1 MLMVI
6 SPAKTLD
13 FDTPPSTSTHTQ
25 PDFLEHS
32 QQLIDTLRELNPPA
46 LEQLMS
52 ISPAL
57 ASLNFGRVLSWH
69 TPFTPANA
77 KIAVQAFQGDV
88 YQGLDAASLDQD
100 TLDHAQHHLRI
111 LSGLYGRLRPL
122 DLIQPYRLEM
132 GTRLANPRGPNLYKF
147 WGDIITRALND
158 DLEQAGGPLVNLA
171 SEEYFKAVLPKKLAA
186 PVITPVFKDLS
197 GGKYKVV
204 SFYAKRAR
212 GLMARFA
219 LQQRI
224 GHPEGLKDFDLAGY
238 RYAPSQSDAQH
249 WVFTR
254 DQPGGDA

>member
-13 FDTPPSTSTHTQ
+13 FDAPPSTPAHSQ

-32 QQLIDTLRELNPPA
+32 QQLIDTLRQLTPPQ
-46 LEQLMS
+46 LEALMS

-57 ASLNFGRVLSWH
+57 ADLNFGRNLNWH
-69 TPFTPANA
+69 MPFTPANA

-88 YQGLDAASLDQD
+88 YQGLDAASLDQA
-100 TLDHAQHHLRI
+100 TLEHAQRHLRI

-132 GTRLANPRGPNLYKF
+132 GTRLANPRGANLYQF
-147 WGDIITRALND
+147 WGNIVTDALNQ
-158 DLEQAGGPLVNLA
+158 DLAEAGGPLVNLA
-171 SEEYFKAVLPKKLAA
+171 SEEYFKVVQPKRLSV
-186 PVITPVFKDLS
+186 PVITPVFKDLK

-212 GLMARFA
+212 GLMARYA

-224 GHPEGLKDFDLAGY
+224 ANPEQLKDFDLAGY
-238 RYAPSQSDAQH
+238 RFEPSQSGPLE

-254 DQPGGDA
+254 DTPQD